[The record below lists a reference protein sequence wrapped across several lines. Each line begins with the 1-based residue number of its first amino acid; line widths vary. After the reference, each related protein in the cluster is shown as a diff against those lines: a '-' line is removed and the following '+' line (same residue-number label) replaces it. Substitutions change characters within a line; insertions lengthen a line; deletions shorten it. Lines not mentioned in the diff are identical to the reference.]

1 MVKVKANDID
11 EGSNA
16 QIKYRISSLTKPE
29 FIRLFTLDPITG
41 WIHVQ
46 WEVDYE
52 IHKKIILTIEA
63 NDGGSLPRSTTCIVE
78 ITVLDE
84 NDHSPELHF
93 EPAHL
98 TNYALVPE
106 NEKPGRLVAV
116 FTAQDKDSGD
126 NGRVSCR
133 LAETRKWTFDTQNK
147 EKLESLLLNPTE
159 ILFSLQQ
166 MHMPFS
172 IIYKLTT
179 ASSFDREFISKITVW
194 ITCSDYGIPPRNST
208 GSVAVRISDVNDEPP
223 IFSQTHYYFNIN
235 ENTEIGTIINK
246 INATDP
252 DEGTAS
258 ACECT
263 PMVEKKRGF
272 LRRDFECDEMARSK
286 TILKGTYPATK
297 LVSLYKTKY
306 SSRQSN
312 ADKYPPSVNSDCVS
326 PVDMYMSNHMSQKN
340 RKNGEN
346 AKLTFW
352 LSGQNA
358 NYFDVNKVTGYL
370 TVQKLLDREL
380 INELRFQIHA
390 ADNGM
395 PSLNSSADITIIIQD
410 VNDNPPS
417 ILNKIE
423 FYILENHTAS
433 LAIGKITAYDADIGR
448 NAEITFTLIQCIA
461 YGLNTFNSSDSIVH
475 ESYENYLS
483 NKKNFS
489 QSLEIMYT

>member
-1 MVKVKANDID
+1 
-11 EGSNA
+11 
-16 QIKYRISSLTKPE
+16 
-29 FIRLFTLDPITG
+29 
-41 WIHVQ
+41 
-46 WEVDYE
+46 
-52 IHKKIILTIEA
+52 IILTVEA

-252 DEGTAS
+252 DEG
-258 ACECT
+258 
-263 PMVEKKRGF
+263 
-272 LRRDFECDEMARSK
+272 
-286 TILKGTYPATK
+286 
-297 LVSLYKTKY
+297 
-306 SSRQSN
+306 
-312 ADKYPPSVNSDCVS
+312 
-326 PVDMYMSNHMSQKN
+326 
-340 RKNGEN
+340 EN

-358 NYFDVNKVTGYL
+358 NYFDVNKATGYL
-370 TVQKLLDREL
+370 TVQKLLDREM

-489 QSLEIMYT
+489 QSLEIMYTLSQLHKQMYLQLELLKSDKFVDLTKASINLGIHPRQPLYKIKNIVLRLTPKHRHANTFQNKHLLRFVYFKYNSIRGLVELKKHRILLLFINWIQPKYTFHKPFPANYG